1 MKVLIIGGVA
11 AGTKTAAK
19 LKREDRDLDVTI
31 LTKSRDISYAG
42 CGLPYYVGGLIEA
55 EDELVVNTPAQYSAL
70 TGVQVF
76 TGREAIAVDP
86 AAKSVTVR
94 KVDTGEM
101 ETHTYD
107 KLVIAA
113 GASPI
118 VPDIE
123 GSKQA
128 GVFTLRTPQDAVALR
143 SWIQERGAKRAV
155 VVGGGFIGLET
166 AENLH
171 KQGLSVTVIDVAP
184 QVLPGVLDPEM
195 AVYVKKHLLN
205 NGVHVRTST
214 KADRLAGTGTVT
226 GVHTSVGLLP
236 ADVVVLSIGI
246 QPNTVFL
253 EGTGIEMVKGA
264 IVTDRCMAT
273 SLPDIYAA
281 GDCALVRNRI
291 TGTPQHSPMGSS
303 ANLEGRT
310 LAQVLTGSDKVYQG
324 VLGTGV
330 VRLPGLSCG
339 RTGLTEA
346 AARAAGYD
354 VVSVL
359 VVTDDKAHYY
369 PGAAFFATKL
379 VADRATHRLL
389 GMQVLGPG
397 AVDKMVDIA
406 VMAIS
411 MNAVLEDFENVDF
424 AYAPPFS
431 TAIHP
436 LVQAVYVL
444 ENKLNG
450 SLVSMTPAEY
460 AAGRAEDYRV
470 VDVSSTPSVR
480 GAVYVDL
487 AAVNGPIEG
496 LAKDEKLLLVC
507 TRGKRAYFLQ
517 NRLRHYGYT
526 NTVVLEGSTF
536 FNDVRTQGAM
546 PAITP
551 EEITKVK
558 ALGFLLDKRTADRF
572 NGRVI
577 TRNGKITAA
586 ENRAVA
592 EAAELFGTGEITMT
606 SRMTL
611 EIQGVPYENIEPLRT
626 YLAQAGLETGG
637 TGSKVRPVVSCKGT
651 TCQYGLIDTFALSE
665 EIHERFYHG
674 YSNVKLP
681 HKFKIAV
688 GGCPNNCVKPDLNDL
703 GIIGQRMP
711 VVDMDKCRGCKVCQI
726 EAACP
731 IHAAKMENGKIAV
744 ALNACNNCGRCLGK
758 CPFNVFREY
767 TNGYRVYIG
776 GR

>member
-1 MKVLIIGGVA
+1 MDQRDAVSELVDVRAQVDACISNVGGVKVDGKA
-11 AGTKTAAK
+11 
-19 LKREDRDLDVTI
+19 
-31 LTKSRDISYAG
+31 
-42 CGLPYYVGGLIEA
+42 
-55 EDELVVNTPAQYSAL
+55 LV
-70 TGVQVF
+70 
-76 TGREAIAVDP
+76 P
-86 AAKSVTVR
+86 AAQVQT
-94 KVDTGEM
+94 
-101 ETHTYD
+101 
-107 KLVIAA
+107 
-113 GASPI
+113 P
-118 VPDIE
+118 
-123 GSKQA
+123 
-128 GVFTLRTPQDAVALR
+128 LR
-143 SWIQERGAKRAV
+143 
-155 VVGGGFIGLET
+155 
-166 AENLH
+166 
-171 KQGLSVTVIDVAP
+171 
-184 QVLPGVLDPEM
+184 
-195 AVYVKKHLLN
+195 
-205 NGVHVRTST
+205 
-214 KADRLAGTGTVT
+214 
-226 GVHTSVGLLP
+226 
-236 ADVVVLSIGI
+236 
-246 QPNTVFL
+246 
-253 EGTGIEMVKGA
+253 
-264 IVTDRCMAT
+264 
-273 SLPDIYAA
+273 
-281 GDCALVRNRI
+281 
-291 TGTPQHSPMGSS
+291 
-303 ANLEGRT
+303 
-310 LAQVLTGSDKVYQG
+310 
-324 VLGTGV
+324 
-330 VRLPGLSCG
+330 
-339 RTGLTEA
+339 
-346 AARAAGYD
+346 
-354 VVSVL
+354 
-359 VVTDDKAHYY
+359 
-369 PGAAFFATKL
+369 
-379 VADRATHRLL
+379 
-389 GMQVLGPG
+389 
-397 AVDKMVDIA
+397 

-776 GR
+776 GRWGKKVARGHYLDRVFTDKEEVLEIVEKAILLFREQGVTGERFADTVERLGFENVQEQLLSNELLVRKTENLAAQKHLKGGATC